1 MAHHDFHNNY
11 VSVSELFYE
20 SHKSVIEKV
29 CLHLEVEPSQIDD
42 IVEKFVG
49 KPHKVKAL
57 KDPNLPRRPK
67 SAYIYFCH
75 ELRPKLKE
83 TLPNAKLPEVAR
95 ELGKRWSTV
104 SNEEKEKFEKMSCED
119 KQRYVEEMEMYKQ
132 NKVYS

>member
-29 CLHLEVEPSQIDD
+29 CLHLQVEPSQMDD
-42 IVEKFVG
+42 IVEKFLG
-49 KPHKVKAL
+49 KQQKVKAL

-95 ELGKRWSTV
+95 ELGKRWSTA
-104 SNEEKEKFEKMSCED
+104 SNEEKEKFEKMSFED

-132 NKVYS
+132 NKVYY